1 MEGPYRDLGSGFA
14 RLSGVEGLRRGP
26 SHINFVEDALF
37 EMLRNARDA
46 GANNIYVASS
56 LRARRYRTLTVL
68 DDGHGIPE
76 PYKDQVFEPGVTN
89 RHLNPG
95 ATSSTTSRP
104 TNGSG
109 LSLYH
114 IKNTA
119 INAEVLSTKSPTSIQ
134 ATFDTRSLPERALQS
149 GTRTARSN
157 LRGIARSFLEDGAS
171 AANLTIYYDSP
182 AAILAALIDSRII
195 QPTSHESDD
204 ASRLAAEGRR
214 LGLGVSLRT
223 MQRVKRGEIESSG
236 EVAAE
241 GAEVVESGSRETLD
255 KVVGQARLR
264 LDREE
269 ISRIAAILGEAA
281 RTRYLEVGEF
291 KVESRPGEIVMRS
304 LVYEPEEEYE

>member
-1 MEGPYRDLGSGFA
+1 MDGPYRDLGSGFA

-26 SHINFVEDALF
+26 SHINFIEDALF
-37 EMLRNARDA
+37 ELLRNARDA

-68 DDGHGIPE
+68 DDGHGILE
-76 PYKDQVFEPGVTN
+76 PYKDLVFEPGVTN

-119 INAEVLSTKSPTSIQ
+119 INAEVLSTKNPTSIQ

-157 LRGIARSFLEDGAS
+157 LRGIARSFLSNGAS

-195 QPTSHESDD
+195 QHKSHKSDD
-204 ASRLAAEGRR
+204 ARLLAAEGQR

-241 GAEVVESGSRETLD
+241 GTEVVESGSRETLD

>member
-1 MEGPYRDLGSGFA
+1 MDGPYRDLGSGFA

-26 SHINFVEDALF
+26 SHINFIEDALF
-37 EMLRNARDA
+37 ELLRNARDA

-68 DDGHGIPE
+68 DDGHGILE
-76 PYKDQVFEPGVTN
+76 PYKDLVFEPGVTN

-119 INAEVLSTKSPTSIQ
+119 INAEVLSTKNPTSIQ

-157 LRGIARSFLEDGAS
+157 LRGIARSFLEDSVS
-171 AANLTIYYDSP
+171 AANLTIYYNSP
-182 AAILAALIDSRII
+182 AVILAALIKSRII
-195 QPTSHESDD
+195 QPKSHESDD
-204 ASRLAAEGRR
+204 ARRLAAEGRR